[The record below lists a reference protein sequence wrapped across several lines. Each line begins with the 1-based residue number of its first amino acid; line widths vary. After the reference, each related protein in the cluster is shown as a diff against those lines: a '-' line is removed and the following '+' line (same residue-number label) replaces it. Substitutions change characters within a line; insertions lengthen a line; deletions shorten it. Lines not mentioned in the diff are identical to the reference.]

1 MDEER
6 ASIQLLEMDEEKR
19 KIVSR
24 AIIIENAHVDVLLI
38 QIEDFL
44 GVFGELV
51 AERLGCED
59 LHLVAV
65 CAELLDEIESG
76 CYEPFED
83 IRLDFPLG
91 MM

>member
-6 ASIQLLEMDEEKR
+6 ASIELLEIDEEKR

-38 QIEDFL
+38 QVEDFL

-51 AERLGCED
+51 AERLGCKD

-65 CAELLDEIESG
+65 SAELLDEVERRRNI
-76 CYEPFED
+76 PLED
-83 IRLDFPLG
+83 AGLWFSL
-91 MM
+91 